1 MASLSPVAAKEPVA
15 AFWPPPLAPLALC
28 DSGSRRPRLARCR
41 RLGQARPG
49 HLSRARIHL
58 HTTHSSRIDQAGF
71 HGFLP
76 SISARV
82 ISRRLA
88 ASQPSLPGHPGLS
101 SVVHET
107 QSLPSRR
114 RVSLPSPRAEA
125 NVNFPAKE
133 SKSWFRDGKPGSV
146 MPVRCV
152 VLSVARFRRG
162 TVVAPSEAESLV
174 TRKAQR
180 SINYSEIQFQWPA
193 KYQWAVAGDTFH
205 DIYQRLNLLRLFFLL
220 LPQSIKK

>member
-1 MASLSPVAAKEPVA
+1 MASLSPVAAKEPVS

-41 RLGQARPG
+41 RLGHARPG

-71 HGFLP
+71 HSFLP

-125 NVNFPAKE
+125 SVNFPAKE
-133 SKSWFRDGKPGSV
+133 SKRWFRDGKPGTRDARALRGAQRRQ
-146 MPVRCV
+146 VRTGNSCCSERSRV
-152 VLSVARFRRG
+152 PCHAEGTAKHKLLGDTISVAG
-162 TVVAPSEAESLV
+162 
-174 TRKAQR
+174 
-180 SINYSEIQFQWPA
+180 EIP
-193 KYQWAVAGDTFH
+193 VGSG
-205 DIYQRLNLLRLFFLL
+205 R
-220 LPQSIKK
+220 